1 MKSVSLSGSLRE
13 NVGKKDAKKQRKEG
27 KVPCVVYGGEEQIHF
42 TIEELAFGSIIFT
55 PEVFIVNL
63 NIDGKEV
70 RAILQE
76 VQYHPVTDKPLH
88 ADFLQVFDDKVVSVA
103 IPTKLVGDSIGVMK
117 GGKLIHKMHRVVVK
131 GLINDIPDA
140 IEVDITKLDIGKSIK
155 IRDLSIDKLVLTD
168 PANAVIVRTKT
179 ARNLE
184 EELEDDEDEEGE
196 EDAEGTAEE
205 AAPAEE

>member
-27 KVPCVVYGGEEQIHF
+27 KVPCVVYGGKEQIHF

-55 PEVFIVNL
+55 PEVYIVNL

-88 ADFLQVFDDKVVSVA
+88 ADFLQVFDDKIVSVA

-117 GGKLIHKMHRVVVK
+117 GGKLIHKIHRVVVK
-131 GLINDIPDA
+131 GLIKDIPDA

-155 IRDLSIDKLVLTD
+155 IRDLSVDKLVLTD
-168 PANAVIVRTKT
+168 PANSVIVRTKT

-184 EELEDDEDEEGE
+184 DELVDDEDEEGE
-196 EDAEGTAEE
+196 ETAET
-205 AAPAEE
+205 PAEETPAAE

>member
-1 MKSVSLSGSLRE
+1 
-13 NVGKKDAKKQRKEG
+13 
-27 KVPCVVYGGEEQIHF
+27 
-42 TIEELAFGSIIFT
+42 LAFGSIIFT
-55 PEVFIVNL
+55 PEVYIVNL

-88 ADFLQVFDDKVVSVA
+88 ADFLQVFDDKVLSVA

-168 PANAVIVRTKT
+168 PANSVIVRTKT

-184 EELEDDEDEEGE
+184 EELVDDEDEEGE
-196 EDAEGTAEE
+196 EAAE
-205 AAPAEE
+205 APAEEAPAAE

>member
-27 KVPCVVYGGEEQIHF
+27 KVPCVVYGGKEQIHF

-55 PEVFIVNL
+55 PEVYIVNL

-88 ADFLQVFDDKVVSVA
+88 ADFLQVFDDKVLSVA

-168 PANAVIVRTKT
+168 PVNSVIVRTKT

-184 EELEDDEDEEGE
+184 EELVDDEDEEGE
-196 EDAEGTAEE
+196 ETAEAPAEE